1 MDCSPGCVQAFRV
14 NRIRTAFITIATG
27 IAALTVSSIRVGAQP
42 AVKVRAVVVANFD
55 GEFKFWKSREHLD
68 EDVPVHGAPHILSR
82 NADGLYGLLF
92 QNDTSDL
99 AAFILD
105 PRYDLTKTYWLF
117 TGISGVDPRAASVGS
132 AAWARWV
139 VAGDAMRE
147 IDDRSI
153 PAGWPYGLW
162 AIGATQPNQLPYDPN
177 HFGSVTSASQLSMAY
192 PLNMRLARWAFSL
205 TRDVKLADSDVLAA
219 RRAAWTGFPQAQR
232 PPFVLMGETLGS
244 LRYWHGDPRTR
255 WAEDWVRLWTDGKGI
270 FVMTNMESQ
279 LNQRTM
285 HVFAKQG
292 LVDPERVMVL
302 RTASN
307 FSEPPPGI
315 SPLASMGDEEPGQM
329 TAFDNNERAGIP
341 VINEILAHW
350 DRYENAVPGLDE

>member
-1 MDCSPGCVQAFRV
+1 MLPGGMPGFRV
-14 NRIRTAFITIATG
+14 PLIRTAAFSLSSW
-27 IAALTVSSIRVGAQP
+27 IAALALPAIHVGAQTAAP
-42 AVKVRAVVVANFD
+42 VRVVVVANFD
-55 GEFKFWKSREHLD
+55 GEFKFWKSRERLD
-68 EDVPVHGAPHILSR
+68 EDAPVRGAPRVLSR
-82 NADGLYGLLF
+82 NKDGLYGLLLLH
-92 QNDTSDL
+92 DTTDL
-99 AAFILD
+99 SAFILD

-153 PAGWPYGLW
+153 PEGWPYGLW
-162 AIGATQPNQLPYDPN
+162 AIGATRPNQLPYDPN
-177 HFGSVTSASQLSMAY
+177 HFGSVTSASELSMAY
-192 PLNMRLARWAFSL
+192 PLNARLARWAFSL
-205 TRDVKLADSDVLAA
+205 TRDAKLADSSVIAA

-244 LRYWHGDPRTR
+244 MRYWHGDPRTR
-255 WAEDWVRLWTDGKGI
+255 WAEDWVRLWTDGRGV

-279 LNQRTM
+279 LNQRIM
-285 HVFAKQG
+285 RVFANQG
-292 LVDPERVMVL
+292 LVDQRRVMVL

-307 FSEPPPGI
+307 FSEPPPGV

-341 VINEILAHW
+341 VINELLAHW
-350 DRYENAVPGLDE
+350 DRYENAVPGLDD